1 MDYFYKYTDLSL
13 LRHLPIY
20 SDQIAW
26 CICLRMSGPW
36 PTVLMDFLK
45 QLGREMQNGDPK
57 GRVAS
62 LALGV
67 EPLGAMDSLRAA
79 TYAQDQDQQLNVAY
93 MAYLPMGLSFVSAV
107 ALVVRLLRPVACMG
121 ILLLQH

>member
-1 MDYFYKYTDLSL
+1 
-13 LRHLPIY
+13 
-20 SDQIAW
+20 
-26 CICLRMSGPW
+26 MSGPW

-67 EPLGAMDSLRAA
+67 VFRKTKDHLHKALIVASSSITGMAASLAFGVEPLGVMDSLRAA
-79 TYAQDQDQQLNVAY
+79 TYAQDQDQQLVVVC
-93 MAYLPMGLSFVSAV
+93 MGLSFVSAV
-107 ALVVRLLRPVACMG
+107 ELVVRLLRPVACMD
-121 ILLLQH
+121 IVLLRR